1 MFLLSYIEI
10 DSTKY
15 SPISLIF
22 QKIQNFSIKSDLNII
37 LFSPVPKMMSRVSL
51 GLGVS
56 TSASSWFKIR
66 ILIFSFQADVQLM
79 NKI

>member
-22 QKIQNFSIKSDLNII
+22 QKGNFSIKSDLNII